1 MSPDGKVALVT
12 GGAVRVGRAIVE
24 ELAGAGWAVAFTY
37 RSSAGPAQ
45 ELAGRLQARGQR
57 ALALEADLDESGART
72 AVARRVEA
80 TLGGLDALVNS
91 AAVFRRTP
99 LADLDEEGLAATLRT
114 NLEAP
119 LFLTLAC
126 RQMLRLRRGL
136 VVNIVDIYGS
146 LPLRDYLA
154 YSVSKAALIAATRS
168 LAVELAPEV
177 RVNAVAPG
185 IAIFPADYD
194 AATRDRLLSRTL
206 LRREGGAAE
215 IAGAVRYL
223 LEGTQTMTGQVLT
236 IDGGRTIAL

>member
-1 MSPDGKVALVT
+1 MSPSGKVALVT

-24 ELAGAGWAVAFTY
+24 ELAGAGWVVAFTY
-37 RSSAGPAQ
+37 RSSAGAAQ
-45 ELAGRLQARGQR
+45 ELAGRLQAQGQR
-57 ALALEADLDESGART
+57 TLALEADLDESGARS
-72 AVARRVEA
+72 AVAHQVEA

-99 LADLDEEGLAATLRT
+99 VADLDEQRLAAALRT

-119 LFLTLAC
+119 LFLALAC
-126 RQMLRLRRGL
+126 REMLRSRRGS

-146 LPLRDYLA
+146 FPLRDYLA

-194 AATRDRLLSRTL
+194 AATRDRLLARTL
-206 LRREGGAAE
+206 LRREGSAAE
-215 IAGAVRYL
+215 VAGAVRYL